1 MGIVRMSRE
10 EFETRL
16 KEFER
21 EETRLRRRFEE
32 LQEIVQNAPG
42 SHRPGVPS
50 AETMKAERE
59 IHTVV
64 LALSDLDRK
73 RQEITVATSMGR

>member
-1 MGIVRMSRE
+1 MSRE
-10 EFETRL
+10 ELESTLR
-16 KEFER
+16 EFDR

-32 LQEIVQNAPG
+32 LQEVAQNAPG

-59 IHTVV
+59 IHAVV

-73 RQEITVATSMGR
+73 RQELTVAMSLGR